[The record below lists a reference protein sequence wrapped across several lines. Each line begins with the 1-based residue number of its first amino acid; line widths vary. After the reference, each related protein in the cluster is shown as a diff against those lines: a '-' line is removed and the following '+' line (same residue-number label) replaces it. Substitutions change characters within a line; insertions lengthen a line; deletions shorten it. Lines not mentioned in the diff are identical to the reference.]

1 MERKNWKEKYK
12 RSKKRERG
20 RADGRGTRSICSKAC
35 NAEAVNGAISRVI
48 SASRLLKVGQESATA
63 RKLLL
68 FAAGRVEWLF
78 RKLAAKLEATGQAR
92 SVSREADD
100 RAGEGGV
107 DPQII
112 NEGPAEQ
119 SFATGWRVHPTLD
132 GKFDASRD
140 ECPRYTRRATP
151 PIILA
156 TRVQTCCHV
165 LRMGDTRKTGFSV
178 EK

>member
-1 MERKNWKEKYK
+1 MRLHATCSESRYSLSLSIYILRIFPHRRNYTKLKKKKKEKNNVREREKKKVERKNWKEKYK

-78 RKLAAKLEATGQAR
+78 RKLAAKLEATDG
-92 SVSREADD
+92 
-100 RAGEGGV
+100 AGEKRIAGSGRSSGGGRSGSA
-107 DPQII
+107 
-112 NEGPAEQ
+112 N
-119 SFATGWRVHPTLD
+119 
-132 GKFDASRD
+132 
-140 ECPRYTRRATP
+140 Y
-151 PIILA
+151 
-156 TRVQTCCHV
+156 
-165 LRMGDTRKTGFSV
+165 
-178 EK
+178 